1 MSPRRSRKFAQPSA
15 APSIVARLL
24 RFTIPLAISF
34 IPTIGMFPSASP
46 GSLSPYCVLARTAP
60 AGTTFQP
67 GGNSLLNKEAVK
79 VLSGIDTKLLQA
91 ASHLRP
97 HIGKLRF
104 DPVDLLLQGGD
115 VDIFLGFEGVDVS
128 RNVEVELVARDLF

>member
-34 IPTIGMFPSASP
+34 IPTIGMFPAASP
-46 GSLSPYCVLARTAP
+46 GSLSPYCVLVRTAP

-67 GGNSLLNKEAVK
+67 DGKSLLNKEAVK
-79 VLSGIDTKLLQA
+79 VLSRIDTKLLQVVG
-91 ASHLRP
+91 HLRP
-97 HIGKLRF
+97 HTGKLGF
-104 DPVDLLLQGGD
+104 DPVDFLLQGSD
-115 VDIFLGFEGVDVS
+115 VDL
-128 RNVEVELVARDLF
+128 